1 MLSPNL
7 PIVLIDGVRY
17 QLITPER
24 EAWLEKAI
32 QSNSKHIFG
41 PDSFYFDIK
50 KMIRSKAGVASIPD
64 GYVIFFTPKPR
75 WAIVEVEL
83 ASHRVYDHVIP
94 QLIKFNKGIADS
106 STRRKLVE
114 ILYYVFDD
122 NEVLKARLKQKIKTG
137 EVYKF
142 ISDLVSEKPLIVVVI
157 DQKTEELNEALDDI
171 KGEVQVVEFKTFRRE
186 GLSGDVNAFVFEPV
200 ETKAIIIPD
209 PPPKGIMHSVFKLF
223 DKKCVDNV
231 TYHECESIAREVK
244 PDTKFNKS
252 HFSWYKREYKKR
264 REGRGTDRFGSRLG
278 SNQAKINAVLS
289 TEPKTMKTLVEEA
302 GFSSTYYGHLGR
314 LIEKGFVEKTDRG
327 FRKIVGSKTVIEP
340 QPNKYS
346 EFWAPMRKDGLF
358 KGKPVPVRD
367 EGWIAKGI
375 KGVTLILHLRNHKCS
390 ILLSLKGPDRKDR
403 RDKVAKLF
411 PKTKYEYEVRE
422 SPKFATI
429 EFPVLDKGKKDREHW
444 PEIRENLTKLG
455 ADIYNKIKESDI

>member
-1 MLSPNL
+1 MVSPDL

-17 QLITPER
+17 QLITPES
-24 EAWLEKAI
+24 EAWLEKTI

-64 GYVIFFTPKPR
+64 GYVIFFTPKPQ

-83 ASHRVYDHVIP
+83 ASHPVYDHVIP
-94 QLIKFNKGIADS
+94 QLSKFNKGIADS

-114 ILYYVFDD
+114 ILYDVFDD

-142 ISDLVSEKPLIVVVI
+142 ISDLVSEKPLIVVAI
-157 DQKTEELNEALDDI
+157 DQKTEELNEAIDDI

-186 GLSGDVNAFVFEPV
+186 GISDDVNAFVFEP
-200 ETKAIIIPD
+200 
-209 PPPKGIMHSVFKLF
+209 
-223 DKKCVDNV
+223 
-231 TYHECESIAREVK
+231 
-244 PDTKFNKS
+244 
-252 HFSWYKREYKKR
+252 
-264 REGRGTDRFGSRLG
+264 
-278 SNQAKINAVLS
+278 LS
-289 TEPKTMKTLVEEA
+289 TK
-302 GFSSTYYGHLGR
+302 
-314 LIEKGFVEKTDRG
+314 
-327 FRKIVGSKTVIEP
+327 VIIGP
-340 QPNKYS
+340 GPGPDKYS
-346 EFWAPMRKDGLF
+346 EFWEPIRRDGLF
-358 KGKPVPVRD
+358 KGKPVPIRD

>member
-142 ISDLVSEKPLIVVVI
+142 ISDLVYEKPLIVVVI

-186 GLSGDVNAFVFEPV
+186 GLSGDVNAFVFEP
-200 ETKAIIIPD
+200 
-209 PPPKGIMHSVFKLF
+209 
-223 DKKCVDNV
+223 
-231 TYHECESIAREVK
+231 
-244 PDTKFNKS
+244 
-252 HFSWYKREYKKR
+252 
-264 REGRGTDRFGSRLG
+264 
-278 SNQAKINAVLS
+278 LS
-289 TEPKTMKTLVEEA
+289 TKVIIGPKP
-302 GFSSTYYGHLGR
+302 GP
-314 LIEKGFVEKTDRG
+314 D
-327 FRKIVGSKTVIEP
+327 
-340 QPNKYS
+340 KYS
-346 EFWAPMRKDGLF
+346 EFWEPIRREGLF

-367 EGWIAKGI
+367 EAWISKKVRGI
-375 KGVTLILHLRNHKCS
+375 LVELLLQNHKCFVQ
-390 ILLSLKGPDRKDR
+390 LSFSHPA
-403 RDKVAKLF
+403 VSFSHQA
-411 PKTKYEYEVRE
+411 
-422 SPKFATI
+422 
-429 EFPVLDKGKKDREHW
+429 
-444 PEIRENLTKLG
+444 
-455 ADIYNKIKESDI
+455 